1 MSPCAV
7 GGALGLGGE
16 ESLRSRGTYSLRIAG
31 LTVGVVPRCPSLR
44 LSVSETSRAFLA
56 AGEPDLRL
64 SVLRRPLDGHPDGVL
79 RFDSGATWRLFETPD
94 EWIYLF
100 FDARRPTEPYKELHL
115 QRGGDVGTIV
125 LHPDFFPVGEPVDPL
140 EFPLDELLF
149 LRLLSLH
156 GGVELHACGVLAGS
170 GVGYLFVG
178 QSGDGKTTTAKLW
191 QASGQATVLSDDRII
206 VRRAS
211 DGAWRMYGTPWHGEA
226 LLAANVEAP
235 LAAIFVLARGECP
248 ALRPMAPVA
257 AVSALLARSFTLFH
271 DADAMA
277 TTVALLEGLVESVP
291 CRRFEFAA
299 RADAVAFVLEHA
311 A

>member
-1 MSPCAV
+1 VSSGAV
-7 GGALGLGGE
+7 DGALELGGGG
-16 ESLRSRGTYSLRIAG
+16 SSRSRDRYSVRIAG
-31 LTVGVVPRCPSLR
+31 ISVGVVSADPFLR
-44 LSVSETSRAFLA
+44 LSIAETSRAFLA
-56 AGEPDLRL
+56 AGEPELHL
-64 SVLRRPLDGHPDGVL
+64 NVLRRPFDSHPEGAL

-94 EWIYLF
+94 QWIYRF

-115 QRGGDVGTIV
+115 QRGGEVGTIV
-125 LHPDFFPVGEPVDPL
+125 LHPDFFPVGEPIDPL

-156 GGVELHACGVLAGS
+156 GGVELHACGVLAES

-178 QSGDGKTTTAKLW
+178 QSGDGKTTTARLW

-299 RADAVAFVLEHA
+299 RADAVTFVQEHA